1 MILGL
6 IIVSPLV
13 FLVLLLFSLLE
24 NRLQTSPLFQEIQ
37 EQVASVIE
45 QIMEILSEVGSLLK
59 GFLVSFPV
67 LPFVKPALLWFF
79 VGLLLMLILRTE
91 RIHRRRSVSR
101 ESASDAAESFSNSG
115 GDAWF
120 RQMLG
125 SNVGAFSE
133 HLSML
138 RRGGRLFGAMR
149 VRVIYTSLMRLCEEF
164 DCPRRR
170 MQTPLEFLPTLRGL
184 FPNHFDEIKLI
195 TGAYNR
201 VRYGELPEVSGDIQ
215 RVEEAWRRVREQTKN
230 LRLAQEYLGNET

>member
-1 MILGL
+1 MVERSSETLGIFDGFLHLIWRPWRVLSAIAMMLMELSWSVAWFLGSFAAAEFGDLIVAVFYFLLQVLLILGL

-59 GFLVSFPV
+59 GFLESFPV

-115 GDAWF
+115 GGCLVSANARIECWSIIRTPFDAP
-120 RQMLG
+120 
-125 SNVGAFSE
+125 A
-133 HLSML
+133 
-138 RRGGRLFGAMR
+138 GRTFVWRYACPCDLYKPHA
-149 VRVIYTSLMRLCEEF
+149 SL
-164 DCPRRR
+164 
-170 MQTPLEFLPTLRGL
+170 
-184 FPNHFDEIKLI
+184 
-195 TGAYNR
+195 
-201 VRYGELPEVSGDIQ
+201 
-215 RVEEAWRRVREQTKN
+215 
-230 LRLAQEYLGNET
+230 